1 MSNVPTSLNNL
12 KTNVDGLHVGKLKTV
27 DLKKL
32 SDAVDEKVVK
42 KTAYNILNIKV
53 NTLEKTIPDVLFNSN
68 KSIQHRQNCR
78 RCRLE
83 KEAPDISG
91 LATAAV
97 LNTKIGDFEH
107 KIPDVSK
114 LVKKAGYDVKISETE
129 GI

>member
-42 KTAYNILNIKV
+42 KTLYNILNIKV
-53 NTLEKTIPDVLFNSN
+53 NTLEKKIPDVHFNSN

-83 KEAPDISG
+83 NEVPDISG

-97 LNTKIGDFEH
+97 LNTKIGGFEH

-114 LVKKAGYDVKISETE
+114 LVKKAG
-129 GI
+129 